1 MRLKSR
7 ELPFIK
13 FIYLLDLA
21 TSQVL
26 ESIGNR
32 EISLISRL
40 NIALVYIIFSY
51 RKEREKASE
60 GSLQPSS
67 ATMPKA
73 EQITRRQ
80 RGREEEHHKMSS
92 GHPSCHGRFEVQK
105 KTSSGALQRC
115 QPSNIAWS

>member
-21 TSQVL
+21 SSQVL

-60 GSLQPSS
+60 VLCSRPVPQCLRLN
-67 ATMPKA
+67 K
-73 EQITRRQ
+73 
-80 RGREEEHHKMSS
+80 
-92 GHPSCHGRFEVQK
+92 
-105 KTSSGALQRC
+105 
-115 QPSNIAWS
+115 